1 MADNMGVMLTL
12 LRRSA
17 AILILLPILTTAGL
31 AEPLRYRLDPEQTL
45 LSFVWSFGPDEVTG
59 VLPSGAADIVIDF
72 QNQRNSRVTAELDL
86 RGARAGFPFAT
97 QAMLGPRV
105 LDAEAHP
112 VARFESTRVRQS
124 GTSAEIEGNLTLR
137 GVTQPVVWQ
146 AELFRQAGAEVGDLS
161 QIAIRMT
168 GTVDRHAFGASGW
181 PDDVGPEVTFV
192 VEAYLEQVQ

>member
-1 MADNMGVMLTL
+1 MKQFFRLMVYAVV
-12 LRRSA
+12 
-17 AILILLPILTTAGL
+17 LLPLLAVTSF
-31 AEPLRYRLDPEQTL
+31 AEPIQYRLDPNQTR
-45 LSFVWSFGPDEVTG
+45 LSFVWAFGPDQVTG
-59 VLPSGAADIVIDF
+59 TLPSGSADITIDF
-72 QNQRNSRVTAELDL
+72 RNQRNTEFSAELDL
-86 RGARAGFPFAT
+86 RGARAGFAFAT

-137 GVTQPVVWQ
+137 GVTQPVIWQ

-181 PDDVGPEVTFV
+181 PDDVGAEVTFV